1 MTRVSDTSQDY
12 KNTLAKQGDLNWD
25 GEVFAEEKQNPGR
38 KDKQRKQKKRNH
50 KSSLCQAQN

>member
-25 GEVFAEEKQNPGR
+25 GEVFAEERQSPR